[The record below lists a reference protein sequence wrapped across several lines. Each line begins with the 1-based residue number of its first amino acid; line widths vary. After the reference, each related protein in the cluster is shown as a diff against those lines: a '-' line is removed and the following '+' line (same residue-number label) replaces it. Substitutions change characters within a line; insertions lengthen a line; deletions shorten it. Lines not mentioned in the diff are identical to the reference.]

1 MKKKEGVRDFGKT
14 FFLVFIFYLFF
25 VVVVIKPKRKLF
37 LENRRHTFFRYRKIL
52 QKRNFRQTSFDIRQF
67 QLVGVSRALR
77 NWRRLGSNIHDIYSI
92 VFNGKCTL
100 TIKILLRC
108 G

>member
-25 VVVVIKPKRKLF
+25 VVVVINQNGSFFWRIAD
-37 LENRRHTFFRYRKIL
+37 TFFRYRKIL
-52 QKRNFRQTSFDIRQF
+52 QKRNFRQISFDIRQF

-77 NWRRLGSNIHDIYSI
+77 NWRQLGSNIHDIYSI
-92 VFNGKCTL
+92 VFNEKCTL

>member
-37 LENRRHTFFRYRKIL
+37 LENRRHTFLDIEKFYKNEIL
-52 QKRNFRQTSFDIRQF
+52 DKLHLI
-67 QLVGVSRALR
+67 
-77 NWRRLGSNIHDIYSI
+77 
-92 VFNGKCTL
+92 
-100 TIKILLRC
+100 
-108 G
+108 